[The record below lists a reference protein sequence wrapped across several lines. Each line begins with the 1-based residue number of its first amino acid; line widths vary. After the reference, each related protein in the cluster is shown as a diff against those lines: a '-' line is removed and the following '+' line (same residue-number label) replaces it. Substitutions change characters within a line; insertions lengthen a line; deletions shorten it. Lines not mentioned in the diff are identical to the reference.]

1 MRKERSPVNRGSR
14 GGAAR
19 REEKKRPE
27 EMKVN
32 IIYVDGYDP

>member
-19 REEKKRPE
+19 REEEKRPE
-27 EMKVN
+27 E
-32 IIYVDGYDP
+32 DGL

>member
-14 GGAAR
+14 RGAR

-27 EMKVN
+27 E
-32 IIYVDGYDP
+32 DGLSERRQ